1 MRVTLNGEAVAA
13 VVDVD
18 ACSLHELLVLLALPL
33 DRVAVEHN
41 GVVVFKG
48 LRAST
53 LIQDGDVLEVVTL
66 VGGG

>member
-1 MRVTLNGEAVAA
+1 MRITLNGEAVAA

-18 ACSLHELLVLLALPL
+18 RCTVDELLIRLALPL

-41 GVVVFKG
+41 GAVVFKA

-53 LIQDGDVLEVVTL
+53 LVTDGDVLEVVTL

>member
-1 MRVTLNGEAVAA
+1 MHITVNGEPVAA

-18 ACSLHELLVLLALPL
+18 RCTVDELLVRLALPL

-41 GVVVFKG
+41 GVVVVRG
-48 LRAST
+48 LRPST
-53 LIQDGDVLEVVTL
+53 EVSDGDMLEVVTL